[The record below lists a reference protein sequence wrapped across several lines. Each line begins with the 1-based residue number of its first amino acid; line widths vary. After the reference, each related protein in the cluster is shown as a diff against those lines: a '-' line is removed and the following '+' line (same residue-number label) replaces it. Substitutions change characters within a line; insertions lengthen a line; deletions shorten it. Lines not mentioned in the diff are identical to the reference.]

1 MQRVFMGRQTL
12 AGIGFSVLL
21 LVPVAHAAEPAAP
34 GTPAP
39 PSAPAGPRYSFSP
52 VEGGALKLDT
62 QTGQVSF
69 CGKGSAGY
77 SCEAVPDSRDAYEA
91 EIARLQARIATLEGK
106 PATAPNAGSSY
117 LPSQSDFD
125 AALDYAERA
134 FRRLRDL
141 VNGTP
146 SGDRT

>member
-1 MQRVFMGRQTL
+1 MGRQTL

-69 CGKGSAGY
+69 
-77 SCEAVPDSRDAYEA
+77 
-91 EIARLQARIATLEGK
+91 
-106 PATAPNAGSSY
+106 
-117 LPSQSDFD
+117 
-125 AALDYAERA
+125 
-134 FRRLRDL
+134 
-141 VNGTP
+141 
-146 SGDRT
+146 